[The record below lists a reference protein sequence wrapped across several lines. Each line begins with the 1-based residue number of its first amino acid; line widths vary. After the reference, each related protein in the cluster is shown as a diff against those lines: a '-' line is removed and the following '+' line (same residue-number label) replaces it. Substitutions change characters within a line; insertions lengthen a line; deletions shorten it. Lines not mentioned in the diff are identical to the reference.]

1 MHASSRFLGVRAVA
15 LSLTLAAM
23 PLMAAASEVA
33 DLDAAKT
40 QAVASG
46 KPILIDFSSPT

>member
-1 MHASSRFLGVRAVA
+1 MHTRSRFHGARAVA

-23 PLMAAASEVA
+23 PFVAGASDVA
-33 DLDAAKT
+33 DLDAAKA

-46 KPILIDFSSPT
+46 KSILIDFSSPT